1 MFGDERSVAFI
12 KVPNGG
18 KEDVQGNII
27 ALLDV
32 NGKVVVQYVYDAWGN
47 HAVLDAN
54 GNDLTSSSHI
64 GNRNPFRYRGYFYDV
79 ETGLYYLQTR
89 YYDPEIGR
97 FLNMDDISYAD
108 PEQFHG
114 LNLYAYCGN
123 NPVNYVD
130 PTGHFVLALVLGLVG
145 SFAVG
150 FGISAVSQG
159 VQYGWQNISWGQSV
173 VDGLFSVASTVF
185 SLSGLGFMASLALNV
200 AMGYG
205 QYVVDSAFHGEAL
218 TWEGSLFTIA
228 TSAVTGAFG
237 GAGATN
243 AKTLA
248 RGMSGRAEIG
258 MKALITTINKYGINS
273 AAFKNVMNLY
283 GKAIKAS
290 VQSTIRKQFVRGILI
305 NAGGLSAQALIQGL
319 MQWIGIL

>member
-1 MFGDERSVAFI
+1 
-12 KVPNGG
+12 
-18 KEDVQGNII
+18 
-27 ALLDV
+27 
-32 NGKVVVQYVYDAWGN
+32 
-47 HAVLDAN
+47 
-54 GNDLTSSSHI
+54 
-64 GNRNPFRYRGYFYDV
+64 
-79 ETGLYYLQTR
+79 
-89 YYDPEIGR
+89 
-97 FLNMDDISYAD
+97 MDDLSYAD
-108 PEQFHG
+108 PQTIHG
-114 LNLYAYCGN
+114 LNLYAYCAN
-123 NPVNYVD
+123 DPVNFID

-173 VDGLFSVASTVF
+173 VDGLFSVASAVC
-185 SLSGLGFMASLALNV
+185 SLSGLGVIASLALNV

-218 TWEGSLFTIA
+218 TWEGSILTIA
-228 TSAVTGAFG
+228 ISAVTGAFG

-248 RGMSGRAEIG
+248 QGMSGRAEAG

-283 GKAIKAS
+283 GKAIQAS

-305 NAGGLSAQALIQGL
+305 NVGGSSAQALIQGL
-319 MQWIGIL
+319 MQWIGI